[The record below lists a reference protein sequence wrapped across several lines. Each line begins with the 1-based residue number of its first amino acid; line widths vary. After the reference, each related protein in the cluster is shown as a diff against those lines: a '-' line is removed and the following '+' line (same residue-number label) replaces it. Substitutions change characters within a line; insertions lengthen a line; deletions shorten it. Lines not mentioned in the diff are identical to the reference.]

1 MGKLLEMAQ
10 LQNSKLCSN
19 VLSPRGTSLSQNPL
33 HAGKKKSHPPAVW
46 QPAVLTGSLWGGAY
60 YVGQLSYVS
69 ANVKSK
75 PSSLDSCAFPLIPV
89 CIFLG

>member
-33 HAGKKKSHPPAVW
+33 HAGKKKKIPPTSCVATCSAHWEPLGWCLLLGSVELRVS
-46 QPAVLTGSLWGGAY
+46 QCEIKAFLT
-60 YVGQLSYVS
+60 
-69 ANVKSK
+69 
-75 PSSLDSCAFPLIPV
+75 
-89 CIFLG
+89 